1 MHWTEYGVFRG
12 EESQCW
18 DRTLLLELQL
28 FIAQHVPV
36 S

>member
-12 EESQCW
+12 EESQCL
-18 DRTLLLELQL
+18 DRTRLLEFQL
-28 FIAQHVPV
+28 FIAQRVLV